1 MPQEVSVV
9 MDDREMRS
17 GIMDVFRGVEGVSIR
32 VQRLALGDYVVDSR
46 LLVERKTLHDLTV
59 SIKDGRLFRQ
69 ALQLAEAP
77 LQSLIILEGTVGS
90 LKGRGMS
97 RESLQ
102 GALITLT
109 VFFGIPLLRSRDP
122 EETVRLMIYAARQGR
137 VYATEGLPRKGKRPR
152 GKLRTQLHI
161 LQGLPGVGPER
172 ARLLLE
178 AFGSVEA
185 VLTASEEALRS
196 VDGIGTTTVERICWA
211 IREPESVYDVT
222 GRSSVGSGHHV
233 PSLFIPCTRD
243 MLEDLGTADLQS
255 YQDFSSVAAA
265 GYFWGTPITGPFPF
279 QAGEE
284 SLYRGIVPT
293 VAFTAHAADYSMLL
307 Q

>member
-32 VQRLALGDYVVDSR
+32 VQRLALGDYVVDSH

-90 LKGRGMS
+90 LNGRGMS
-97 RESLQ
+97 RESIQ

-109 VFFGIPLLRSRDP
+109 VFFGVPLLRSRDP

-137 VYATEGLPRKGKRPR
+137 AYATGGLPRKGKRPR

-161 LQGLPGVGPER
+161 LQGLPGIGPER

-233 PSLFIPCTRD
+233 PSLCFPCTRG
-243 MLEDLGTADLQS
+243 MLEDLGTADHQS
-255 YQDFSSVAAA
+255 YQGLSQRMAVT
-265 GYFWGTPITGPFPF
+265 GYF
-279 QAGEE
+279 
-284 SLYRGIVPT
+284 
-293 VAFTAHAADYSMLL
+293 
-307 Q
+307 